1 MLFDSYSRSPFQNIL
16 GVITYFILPIAAIIW
31 PFIAGVAILKA
42 ILWIFAQLF
51 ALSLLNLL
59 IEKLFDNDDGV
70 DFFVL
75 TTFITLYL
83 VGAFWPF
90 VVCPWK
96 LAIIF
101 SLASMTV
108 ISIAL
113 KFLSEDLDFLDIV
126 IVVLLSLLAAYWPW
140 IVFAFSFKIA
150 LIVFIIETGVILTFV
165 GLWTEIEGLA
175 VFGILILSVL
185 AVGWPWF
192 FVKYNIAIIIILA
205 ELFLLAFVYEIFKG
219 FSDEGIVKGMLV
231 FFLLL
236 AVGWPWLAFMGMEK
250 YLFYAIPACI
260 GSGVVAGFVA
270 KILLGFKNS

>member
-1 MLFDSYSRSPFQNIL
+1 MFFDSYSRTPFQNIL
-16 GVITYFILPIAAIIW
+16 GVITYFILPIGAVIW
-31 PFIAGVAILKA
+31 PFIVGIAFAKVL
-42 ILWIFAQLF
+42 LWIFVQLF
-51 ALSLLNLL
+51 GLSVLNLV
-59 IEKLFDNDDGV
+59 IEKIFDNDDEA
-70 DFFVL
+70 DFFTL
-75 TTFITLYL
+75 TTFITLFL
-83 VGAFWPF
+83 TGAYWPF

-96 LAIIF
+96 LAIVF

-108 ISIAL
+108 VAIAL

-140 IVFAFSFKIA
+140 VVFAFSFKIA
-150 LIVFIIETGVILTFV
+150 LIVFIIETGAILTFV
-165 GLWTEIEGLA
+165 GLWTEIEGLS

-185 AVGWPWF
+185 AIGWPWF
-192 FVKYNIAIIIILA
+192 FVSYNIAIIIILA

-236 AVGWPWLAFMGMEK
+236 AVGWPWLAFLNMDK
-250 YLFYAIPACI
+250 YLYYAIPACV

-270 KILLGFKNS
+270 KILLGFKNN